1 MSGRIVGIDLG
12 TTNSEVAAMTPAGVV
27 VLEEGGTGI
36 LPSVVGLDPE
46 NRLLVGQP
54 AWNQLVLYPE
64 RTIRSVKRLMG
75 TAEKLTLGDRLLR
88 PQEVSALIL
97 GALRER
103 AERLLDEPV
112 EGAVITVP
120 AWFTDAQRHATREA
134 GEIAGLTVHR
144 IVNEPTAASLAYA
157 GGEEGGRIFLVY
169 DLGGGTFDVSVVRM
183 EGGVHEVLASHGDTR
198 LGGDDLDELVYENV
212 LSRLDPGLA
221 KAAREDPRIRA
232 RLLRASEEVRRRLSA
247 APYAKLREEAVATVG
262 GVPRHAEVEI
272 SREEFETWTRPV
284 FERTLRSVHAALDA
298 AKLTTRDVAG
308 VLLVGGVTRTPLVHR
323 LLEEA
328 TGRPPRTEL
337 HPDLCVALG
346 AGLLASRLSG
356 EDTGRVLVD
365 ITPYSFGPSH
375 SDVIDGALV
384 HDRYHPVIRRG
395 TPLPASAESC
405 YYTMYDSQDVVE
417 VHVYQGE
424 SPNALENI
432 EIGNFLIEDL
442 ADVPAGNQILCRLD
456 LDLSGILEVRATE
469 RATGLSK
476 SIRIEGALGRMGARE
491 LATARERFVQ
501 LTGRTAPAAG
511 AAPEGPP
518 REVPKG
524 IPAEAKAALER
535 YLALRDRLHEEDRAE
550 GDALVEMI
558 ATAGRGKGSKKTIRE
573 AVAELSDLMFYAGEG
588 EA

>member
-1 MSGRIVGIDLG
+1 VSGRIVGIDLG
-12 TTNSEVAAMTPAGVV
+12 TTNSEVAARTAAGVV

-36 LPSVVGLDPE
+36 FPSVVGLDPE

-64 RTIRSVKRLMG
+64 RTVRSVKRLMG
-75 TAEKLTLGDRLLR
+75 TAERVTLGERSLR

-103 AERLLDEPV
+103 AERVLGEHV

-144 IVNEPTAASLAYA
+144 IVNEPTAASLAYSGAESA
-157 GGEEGGRIFLVY
+157 GRTFLVY
-169 DLGGGTFDVSVVRM
+169 DLGGGTFDVSIVRM

-198 LGGDDLDELVYENV
+198 LGGDDLDELVLEKV
-212 LSRLDPGLA
+212 LSRLDTGLA
-221 KAAREDPRIRA
+221 KAAREDARVRA

-247 APYAKLREEAVATVG
+247 LPYAKLREEAVATIG

-272 SREEFETWTRPV
+272 SREEFEEWSRPL
-284 FERTLRSVHAALDA
+284 FERTLTSVHAALDG
-298 AKLTTRDVAG
+298 AKLSTRDLDG
-308 VLLVGGVTRTPLVHR
+308 VLLVGGVTRTPVVHR

-328 TGRPPRTEL
+328 TGRVPRTEL

-346 AGLLASRLSG
+346 AGLLASRLAG
-356 EDTGRVLVD
+356 EEEGRVLVD

-375 SDVIDGALV
+375 AEVIDDRIVG
-384 HDRYHPVIRRG
+384 DRYTPVIRRG
-395 TPLPASAESC
+395 TPLPASAEAR
-405 YYTMYDSQDVVE
+405 YYTISDFQKVADIV
-417 VHVYQGE
+417 VYQGE

-432 EIGNFLIEDL
+432 QIGKFLVEDL
-442 ADVPAGNQILCRLD
+442 AAVPAGNEILCRLD

-476 SIRIEGALGRMGARE
+476 SIRIEGALGRMGERE
-491 LATARERFVQ
+491 LASARERFAE
-501 LTGRTAPAAG
+501 LSGRASGATGAGPEAPPQVATAG
-511 AAPEGPP
+511 L
-518 REVPKG
+518 
-524 IPAEAKAALER
+524 PAEAKAAVER
-535 YLALRDRLHEEDRAE
+535 YAALRERLHEEDRTE
-550 GDALVEMI
+550 GDDLVKEI
-558 ATAGRGKGSKKTIRE
+558 TTAGKGKGSKKTIRE
-573 AVAELSDLMFYAGEG
+573 AVAALEDLLFYAGEG
-588 EA
+588 GK